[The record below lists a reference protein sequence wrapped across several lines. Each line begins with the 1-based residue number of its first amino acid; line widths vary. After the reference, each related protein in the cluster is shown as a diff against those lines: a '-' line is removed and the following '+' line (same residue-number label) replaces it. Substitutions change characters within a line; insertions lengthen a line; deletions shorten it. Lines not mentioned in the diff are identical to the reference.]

1 MKFTPSISVAPQ
13 SSRQIYKKVGEK
25 RVHVH
30 RSGSA
35 RVLPN
40 GSRSIYRVSQ
50 SRPSPFWPIFNIIDR
65 CRKKVYFVMD
75 NRLRV
80 RILQLLFYQIFRS
93 VRQHTYVCPAF
104 SKKWTRAFGNDDD
117 DDIGDEYGEEWSARS
132 AGKRADTRSQLL
144 QRAKRI
150 VSWIVR
156 REENIVH
163 IVLLQSS
170 VLGDPVSLSMVHF
183 ISFEY
188 FDIQLGFSKLRIV
201 ALASERRVFYDN
213 RYSLTS

>member
-1 MKFTPSISVAPQ
+1 M
-13 SSRQIYKKVGEK
+13 
-25 RVHVH
+25 
-30 RSGSA
+30 A
-35 RVLPN
+35 RV
-40 GSRSIYRVSQ
+40 RSTEFHKVDQ
-50 SRPSPFWPIFNIIDR
+50 VPSDLLLTSSIDAGKKCILSWIIDR
-65 CRKKVYFVMD
+65 RFAFYSFYSTKYFVSHS
-75 NRLRV
+75 NIHV
-80 RILQLLFYQIFRS
+80 F
-93 VRQHTYVCPAF
+93 VCPAF

-117 DDIGDEYGEEWSARS
+117 DDIDDEYGEEWSARS
-132 AGKRADTRSQLL
+132 AGKRAETRSQLL

-163 IVLLQSS
+163 IVLLQST

-201 ALASERRVFYDN
+201 ALASERRVFFDN
-213 RYSLTS
+213 GYSLTS